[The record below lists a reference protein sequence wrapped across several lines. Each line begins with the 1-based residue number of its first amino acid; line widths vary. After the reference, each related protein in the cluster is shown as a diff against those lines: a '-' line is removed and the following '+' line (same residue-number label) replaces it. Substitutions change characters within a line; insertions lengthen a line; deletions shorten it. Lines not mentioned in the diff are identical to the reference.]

1 MLVIA
6 KQDSSVAEQDWN
18 NITTSDSET
27 QTDTQS
33 EVLEIY
39 QKFLSS
45 LNYLKV
51 RKIQGFLPEKL
62 CWANSSV
69 SVEDV

>member
-6 KQDSSVAEQDWN
+6 EQDSSVAEQDWN

-27 QTDTQS
+27 QTETQS

-45 LNYLKV
+45 LNYLMV
-51 RKIQGFLPEKL
+51 RKIQGFLSEKL
-62 CWANSSV
+62 C
-69 SVEDV
+69 

>member
-6 KQDSSVAEQDWN
+6 KQDSSAAEQDWN

-27 QTDTQS
+27 QTETQS

-45 LNYLKV
+45 LNYLMV

-62 CWANSSV
+62 C
-69 SVEDV
+69 